1 MSRSV
6 PPQFS
11 LPTIQD
17 ADPLPSAR
25 TGTPPRARART
36 DAETT
41 APRRRRRAPAGGA
54 PPAPPQPAAV
64 PRVPVLLPYPFTGPF
79 DYAAPPNLALEPG
92 DIVLVPLNRRAE
104 IGVVWD
110 APSGPAVADSRLKP
124 VATRL
129 DAPPLPTPLRRFVDW
144 VAQYT
149 LSPPGDVLAMT
160 LRVNALSP
168 PTPAPGWT
176 LAPWTLAPDAPETPP
191 APPEPAASPD
201 AAGPAPPSDAR
212 DAAAQPTPPAP
223 RPTRLTPQRRLV
235 LDALRDGPRGG
246 AELARLA
253 GVSTGLIRGMA
264 QSGLILPV
272 ALPTAPP
279 FLAPDPAHALP
290 ALSPD
295 QARAATVLRA
305 EAAARQFSVTLLD
318 GVTGSG
324 KTEIYLEAVAE
335 CLAQGRQAL
344 VLLPEIAL
352 SSQWLERFE
361 RRFGTPPAVWH
372 SDLASR
378 TRRITWRAVADGAA
392 PVVVGARSALFLP
405 FPELGLVVVD
415 EEHETAFK
423 QEDGVNY
430 HARDMAVVRARL
442 SDAACVLVSATPS
455 LETLANVDLG
465 RYRRL
470 TLAARHGGATLPS
483 VAAIDLRDHPPER
496 GKFIS
501 PQLVE
506 AVQATFARGEQ
517 AMLFLNRRGYAPLTL
532 CRACGHRMGCPNCTA
547 WLVEHRARRVL
558 TCHHCGHAEPIP
570 PICPTCAAE
579 HSLTPIGPGVERITE
594 EAALLF
600 PDSRTL
606 VMASDTLPGPHA
618 AAEAARAISAREV
631 DLVIGTQIVAKGWHF
646 PHLTLVGVVDAD
658 LGLGGGDLR
667 ASERTVQLLHQV
679 AGRAGR
685 AESPG
690 HVLLQTFS
698 PEHPV
703 MQALLEGDLA
713 AFMAREADERR
724 PGHWPPYGR
733 LAALIVSADTPGD
746 ADATARALGLA
757 APHGDGITV
766 LGPAPAPL
774 AILRGRHRRRL
785 LLRTRREIAVQPI
798 LREWL
803 ARVPVGRG
811 IRVDVD
817 VDPVSFL

>member
-17 ADPLPSAR
+17 AAAVPSS
-25 TGTPPRARART
+25 
-36 DAETT
+36 
-41 APRRRRRAPAGGA
+41 APRRARRAPDV
-54 PPAPPQPAAV
+54 PEAAV
-64 PRVPVLLPYPFTGPF
+64 ARVPVLLPFPFAGPF
-79 DYAAPPNLALEPG
+79 DYALPEHLPLEPG

-124 VATRL
+124 VAARL
-129 DAPPLPTPLRRFVDW
+129 DAPPLPAALRRFVDW

-149 LSPPGDVLAMT
+149 LSAPGEVLAMT
-160 LRVNALSP
+160 LRVNALAP

-176 LAPWTLAPDAPETPP
+176 LPPDPVAQ
-191 APPEPAASPD
+191 D
-201 AAGPAPPSDAR
+201 AAPRTTAR
-212 DAAAQPTPPAP
+212 V
-223 RPTRLTPQRRLV
+223 TPQRRLV

-279 FLAPDPAHALP
+279 FLAPDPEHPGP

-295 QARAATVLRA
+295 QTRAAESLRA
-305 EAAARQFSVTLLD
+305 EAAARRFSVTLLD

-352 SSQWLERFE
+352 SSQWLGRFE
-361 RRFGTPPAVWH
+361 RRFGTAPAVWH
-372 SDLASR
+372 SDLGSR
-378 TRRITWRAVADGAA
+378 TRRLTWRAVADGTA

-455 LETLANVDLG
+455 LETLSNVDLG
-465 RYRRL
+465 RYRRI

-483 VAAIDLRDHPPER
+483 VAAVDLRDHPPER

-501 PQLVE
+501 PQLAE
-506 AVQATFARGEQ
+506 AVNETFARGEQ

-547 WLVEHRARRVL
+547 WLVEHRARQVL

-570 PICPTCAAE
+570 TLCPTCAAE

-600 PDSRTL
+600 PDARTL

-690 HVLLQTFS
+690 
-698 PEHPV
+698 
-703 MQALLEGDLA
+703 
-713 AFMAREADERR
+713 
-724 PGHWPPYGR
+724 
-733 LAALIVSADTPGD
+733 
-746 ADATARALGLA
+746 
-757 APHGDGITV
+757 
-766 LGPAPAPL
+766 
-774 AILRGRHRRRL
+774 
-785 LLRTRREIAVQPI
+785 
-798 LREWL
+798 
-803 ARVPVGRG
+803 
-811 IRVDVD
+811 
-817 VDPVSFL
+817 